1 MIQQEAGSLDLHVIV
16 QGIVFTAPGEVILVS
31 RGILRLA
38 RHGNIAFRFGISD
51 LYFIGEQ
58 VLGEEP
64 GSQDLLGDPSY

>member
-1 MIQQEAGSLDLHVIV
+1 MIQQEAGSLDLHIIV

-38 RHGNIAFRFGISD
+38 RHGNITFRFGISD

-58 VLGEEP
+58 VLGKEP
-64 GSQDLLGDPSY
+64 GKPGPPGDPSY